1 MRASLRRRTPDAGVA
16 RVTAHGIAAA
26 ALLVACTGLVA
37 GTALAGSSIEA
48 RTVAAA
54 RKAAVRAETRAQA
67 LNVVSGASAP
77 RATPATVKAVVPA
90 KAVPA
95 AVAIPAKAGKPAI
108 RPPVSGKPVVAAK
121 ARPQVTAVSASVRP
135 GMSTVSPPPV
145 ARLDD
150 QVTYQ
155 YNALGRRDPFMPLV
169 GGAEYVPIEA
179 PPEIG
184 GLQVVGIVW
193 GTQDKFAI
201 IEDGRGNSTV
211 LRPGDKVM
219 NGVVESL
226 KRDGIVVSLTTDGQT
241 QSVTIPLTRKGDS
254 NANR

>member
-1 MRASLRRRTPDAGVA
+1 MRASLRKRIPDAGIA
-16 RVTAHGIAAA
+16 RGTAHRSAAV
-26 ALLVACTGLVA
+26 ALLVACAGLAA
-37 GTALAGSSIEA
+37 GTALAGSSVEA

-54 RKAAVRAETRAQA
+54 RQVAVRAQTRAQA

-77 RATPATVKAVVPA
+77 RATPVPVKAVAPA

-95 AVAIPAKAGKPAI
+95 AAAIPAKAGNPAV
-108 RPPVSGKPVVAAK
+108 RPPVSGKPVVVASV
-121 ARPQVTAVSASVRP
+121 RPQVAAVSASMRP
-135 GMSTVSPPPV
+135 SMNTVPSPPA

-179 PPEIG
+179 PPDVG
-184 GLQVVGIVW
+184 AMQVVGIVW

-219 NGVVESL
+219 NGVVEGL
-226 KRDGIVVSLTTDGQT
+226 KRDGIIVSLTTDGQT

>member
-1 MRASLRRRTPDAGVA
+1 MRASPRKRSPDAGVA
-16 RVTAHGIAAA
+16 RAAV
-26 ALLVACTGLVA
+26 ALLAVCAGLAA
-37 GTALAGSSIEA
+37 GTALAGSSVEA
-48 RTVAAA
+48 RALAAA
-54 RKAAVRAETRAQA
+54 RQVAARAETRAHA
-67 LNVVSGASAP
+67 LNVIAGASAS
-77 RATPATVKAVVPA
+77 RRTLVPAKAVVPA
-90 KAVPA
+90 KPVPA
-95 AVAIPAKAGKPAI
+95 AVAIPTKVGNPAL
-108 RPPVSGKPVVAAK
+108 RPPVSGRPRVAVVV
-121 ARPQVTAVSASVRP
+121 RPQVAAVSASMRP
-135 GMSTVSPPPV
+135 TMNPVPSPAA

-179 PPEIG
+179 PPEVG

-193 GTQDKFAI
+193 GTADKFAI
-201 IEDGRGNSTV
+201 VEDGRGNSTV

-219 NGVVESL
+219 NGVVEGL
-226 KRDGIVVSLTTDGQT
+226 KRDGIIVSITTDGQT

>member
-1 MRASLRRRTPDAGVA
+1 MRASLRKRTPDAGIA
-16 RVTAHGIAAA
+16 RATARRSASV
-26 ALLVACTGLVA
+26 ALLVACAGLAA
-37 GTALAGSSIEA
+37 GTALAGSSVEA
-48 RTVAAA
+48 RTVAAT
-54 RKAAVRAETRAQA
+54 RQVAVRAQTRAQA
-67 LNVVSGASAP
+67 LNVVSGASAS
-77 RATPATVKAVVPA
+77 RGTPVPVKAVAPA

-108 RPPVSGKPVVAAK
+108 RPPVSGKPVGAAPV
-121 ARPQVTAVSASVRP
+121 RPQVAAVSASMRP
-135 GMSTVSPPPV
+135 AMSTVPSPPV

-169 GGAEYVPIEA
+169 GGAEYVSIEG
-179 PPEIG
+179 PPEVG
-184 GLQVVGIVW
+184 GMQVVGIVW

-201 IEDGRGNSTV
+201 IEDSRGNSTV

-219 NGVVESL
+219 NGVVEGL
-226 KRDGIVVSLTTDGQT
+226 KRDGLIVSLTTDGQT

-254 NANR
+254 NADR

>member
-1 MRASLRRRTPDAGVA
+1 MRASLRKRTLDAGDA
-16 RVTAHGIAAA
+16 RAAV
-26 ALLVACTGLVA
+26 ALLVACAGLAA

-48 RTVAAA
+48 RAVAVTRQVAA
-54 RKAAVRAETRAQA
+54 RAETRAQA
-67 LNVVSGASAP
+67 QNVIAGVSAP
-77 RATPATVKAVVPA
+77 RGTPVTVKAVVPA

-95 AVAIPAKAGKPAI
+95 AVAIPAKAGNPAV
-108 RPPVSGKPVVAAK
+108 RPPVSGKPKVAAVV
-121 ARPQVTAVSASVRP
+121 RPQVAAVSASMRP
-135 GMSTVSPPPV
+135 SMNTVPSPSA

-169 GGAEYVPIEA
+169 GGAEYVPIDA
-179 PPEIG
+179 PPDVG
-184 GLQVVGIVW
+184 ALQVVGIVW

-219 NGVVESL
+219 NGVVEGL
-226 KRDGIVVSLTTDGQT
+226 KRDGIIVSLTTDGQT

>member
-1 MRASLRRRTPDAGVA
+1 MRASLRKRTPHAGGA
-16 RVTAHGIAAA
+16 RATARRSAAL
-26 ALLVACTGLVA
+26 ALLVMGAGLVA
-37 GTALAGSSIEA
+37 GPALAGSSVEA
-48 RTVAAA
+48 RAVAAA
-54 RKAAVRAETRAQA
+54 RRAGVQAQSRAQS

-77 RATPATVKAVVPA
+77 RATPVPVKAVAPA

-95 AVAIPAKAGKPAI
+95 AVAIPVKTGNPAV
-108 RPPVSGKPVVAAK
+108 RPPVSGKPHAAAA
-121 ARPQVTAVSASVRP
+121 ARPQVAAVSASMRP
-135 GMSTVSPPPV
+135 TMNPVPSPSA

-155 YNALGRRDPFMPLV
+155 YNALGRRDPFSPLV

-179 PPEIG
+179 PPEVG
-184 GLQVVGIVW
+184 AMQVVGIVW

-201 IEDGRGNSTV
+201 VEDGRGNSSV

-219 NGVVESL
+219 NGVVEGL
-226 KRDGIVVSLTTDGQT
+226 KRDGIIVSLTTDGQT

>member
-1 MRASLRRRTPDAGVA
+1 MRASLRKRTPDTGAAHAAARRSAGV
-16 RVTAHGIAAA
+16 
-26 ALLVACTGLVA
+26 ALLVACAGLVA
-37 GTALAGSSIEA
+37 GTALAGSSVEA
-48 RTVAAA
+48 RAIAAA
-54 RKAAVRAETRAQA
+54 RQVAARAETCAQTQ
-67 LNVVSGASAP
+67 NVVAGVSTP
-77 RATPATVKAVVPA
+77 RGKPVPA
-90 KAVPA
+90 KAVAPAKTVPA
-95 AVAIPAKAGKPAI
+95 AAAIPAKVGKPAV
-108 RPPVSGKPVVAAK
+108 RASVGGKPVVAA
-121 ARPQVTAVSASVRP
+121 SVRP
-135 GMSTVSPPPV
+135 RVAATAASMRSTMNPVPSPSA

-169 GGAEYVPIEA
+169 GGGEYVAIEA
-179 PPEIG
+179 PLEVG
-184 GLQVVGIVW
+184 AMQVVGIVW

-219 NGVVESL
+219 NGVVEGL
-226 KRDGIVVSLTTDGQT
+226 KRDGVVVNLTVDGQT